1 MNASFFINLIFF
13 LFALLGAA
21 DYLLD
26 NRLGLGS
33 QFERGICC
41 AGKLIIAM
49 TGFMALSTVLG
60 RLLTPVVTP
69 LFTAMGADPS
79 ALAGMILANDSG
91 GAALAAEMALDPVAG
106 DFNGYFV
113 ASMLGGSVM
122 CVIPMTMLSAGPAVR
137 SPAIY
142 GLVIGLASVPLGA
155 AAGGLAAGYPLRVV
169 LPNLIP
175 ASLLCFALF
184 LVLLLLNR
192 WIVRPF
198 QLFGKL
204 LVGVS
209 LTGLLLT
216 EARELFGIELV
227 EGLNPFD
234 GIISIIGGIALVL
247 SGVFP
252 LLSVVSG
259 LLKIPLAR
267 IAKRLRV
274 SDGDISSLL
283 VTAVNVFPTFELLNG
298 MSPKGVLLNC
308 AFMVGAN
315 CMLGDHF
322 AFTSQTKPPLAL
334 PVLFGKAVAGFLA
347 LALAL
352 LLAPKLLD
360 APAPAGEQDEP
371 ASTTK

>member
-1 MNASFFINLIFF
+1 MNASFLINLIFF

-33 QFERGICC
+33 QFEWGICC

-60 RLLTPVVTP
+60 RLLAPVVTP

-113 ASMLGGSVM
+113 ASMLGGS
-122 CVIPMTMLSAGPAVR
+122 
-137 SPAIY
+137 
-142 GLVIGLASVPLGA
+142 
-155 AAGGLAAGYPLRVV
+155 AGYPLGVV

-198 QLFGKL
+198 QLLGKL

-234 GIISIIGGIALVL
+234 GIIYIIGGIALVL

-252 LLSVVSG
+252 LLSVVSR
-259 LLKIPLAR
+259 LLRRPLAR
-267 IAKRLRV
+267 MAERLRV
-274 SDGDISSLL
+274 TDGDVSSLL

-352 LLAPKLLD
+352 LLAPRLLD
-360 APAPAGEQDEP
+360 APDSAGERGEP
-371 ASTTK
+371 TSTTT